1 MARCGTQ
8 MIGNA
13 AIIWR
18 SDTMRDTLS
27 FKGAYNPMKIAAFI
41 KSAALV
47 TAVALIPAT
56 TAGMAQVDG
65 RAGPEFAK
73 LFATY
78 HRIKASYVEK
88 VDDEALIRGA
98 IDGMLSSLDP
108 HSAYLDGSDLQRLET
123 MIDGNYSGLG
133 LSVVMDDGAVK
144 VISPFRGSP
153 ADKMGI
159 KAGDYITHLDGTLIY
174 GGSLDDAV
182 TQMRGAEGTSIQ
194 LTIFR
199 PGRDEPFE
207 VDVTRG
213 VIELEPVTHELQ
225 SGNIG
230 VITVNEFSRD
240 VGNDV
245 HSAWQDIQQ
254 EAAGRVNGLV
264 LDLRS
269 NPGGSLDEAVALS
282 DLFLDK
288 GRIVSQRGRAR
299 GETLLYDAETV
310 FRGDIAADV
319 PVIVLIDAGSA
330 SASEI
335 VAGALQDHR
344 RALIMGER
352 SFGKGSVQT
361 LLPLGRDAALK
372 LTTARYYTPAGHSVQ
387 EGGIKPDIA
396 IPQLSDPD
404 MAKRSKYVT
413 RESDLRGHLVNE
425 LAIEDEALEADKS
438 DDPRFQL
445 TATELEEQGIEDFQL
460 YYALETLRR
469 TTTSSVALRD

>member
-1 MARCGTQ
+1 
-8 MIGNA
+8 
-13 AIIWR
+13 
-18 SDTMRDTLS
+18 
-27 FKGAYNPMKIAAFI
+27 MKPAAFFRT
-41 KSAALV
+41 AALV

-56 TAGMAQVDG
+56 TATMAQVDG
-65 RAGPEFAK
+65 RAGPQFAK
-73 LFATY
+73 LFAAY
-78 HRIKASYVEK
+78 QRIKASYVEP
-88 VDDEALIRGA
+88 VEDEQLIRGA

-108 HSAYLDGSDLQRLET
+108 HSAYVDGQSLERLNT
-123 MIDGNYSGLG
+123 LIDGNYSGLG

-153 ADKMGI
+153 AEQAGV
-159 KAGDYITHLDGTLIY
+159 KAGDYITHLDGKLIY
-174 GGSLDDAV
+174 GGDLDEAV
-182 TQMRGAEGTSIQ
+182 AQMRGPAGTSIQ

-199 PGRDEPFE
+199 PGRDEPLE

-213 VIELEPVTHELQ
+213 VIELEPVTHKLEA
-225 SGNIG
+225 GNVG
-230 VITVNEFSRD
+230 VITVNEFSADVGRD
-240 VGNDV
+240 VLSSWNEL
-245 HSAWQDIQQ
+245 QR
-254 EAAGRVNGLV
+254 EAAGRMTGLV

-310 FRGDIAADV
+310 FRGDMAKGT

-352 SFGKGSVQT
+352 SFGKGSVQS
-361 LLPLGRDAALK
+361 LLPLGRDSALK

-396 IPQLSDPD
+396 VPQLSDPD
-404 MAKRSKYVT
+404 LAKRSKYQM

-425 LAIEDEALEADKS
+425 LGLEDEALEADKQT
-438 DDPRFQL
+438 DPRFKL
-445 TATELEEQGIEDFQL
+445 TAEELEEQGVEDFQL
-460 YYALETLRR
+460 HYALETLRR
-469 TTTSSVALRD
+469 TTPSSVALRD